1 MVDVTAELNEDQAAA
16 VAHGEGPLLV
26 IAGAGSGKTRVITHR
41 IANLV
46 LAHAVPPRRILAV
59 TFTNKAAREMKQ
71 RVEILL
77 GRDADCWVSTFHSSC
92 ARLLRRHGE
101 RVDVDPRFT
110 IYDDQD
116 QKAMVA
122 RVLKE
127 IELDHRRFPPRL
139 LQNEINKAKRELISP
154 DEYPSGDFYRQRVQE
169 IYALYERRM
178 AEASAL
184 DFGDLLYRVVRGMRS
199 EPELAAEIA
208 GLFDHVL
215 VDEFQDT
222 NRVQLEL
229 VRLLTAGHGNVC
241 VVGDDDQSIYSWR
254 GADVTNILEFER
266 YFPGARAVTL
276 ERNYRSSANILSAAH
291 GVVSRLS
298 GRRDKRLWTERPG
311 GERIFLL
318 QAPDEREEARL
329 ICRAVRE
336 LRDDGFPFSQ
346 QAIFYRTNAQS
357 RVFEEVL
364 RAMDVPHR
372 VVGGMRFYERA
383 EVKDLIAYLRLV
395 QNPADHAALTR
406 VINTPTR
413 GIGKST
419 VQRLVTLAAGRGS
432 SAYDA
437 IPHAASGGIG
447 AGGVRKLNAFREM
460 VESWRAEI
468 EQGPSHLARRILEDI
483 GYLERLEREDSA
495 EADARLEN
503 VRELAGSIE
512 DFESEAEQPTLDAFL
527 ELVALQTDV
536 DSADFDGE
544 EVTLMTVHSAKG
556 LEFDA
561 VYVTG
566 LEDGLFPYRPAGS
579 GLLEIDR
586 EEMDEERRLC
596 YVAMTRARRRL
607 FLTRAASRRLFG
619 GNRCDPPSRFLADLP
634 PEIAEDLS
642 PDRPRVEQLGTRGRR
657 SPRSSTRTGA
667 RTSAPPPAGG
677 VSEGVWVD
685 RSFDQSAESGLSPG
699 AAVRHPRFGSG
710 TVLAILPGTRAK
722 AEVRFPAYG
731 RKTILVDYL
740 EPG

>member
-92 ARLLRRHGE
+92 ARLLRRYGE
-101 RVDVDPRFT
+101 RFDVDPRFT

-122 RVLKE
+122 RVIKE
-127 IELDHRRFPPRL
+127 IDVDHRRFPPRL
-139 LQNEINKAKRELISP
+139 LQNEINKAKRELVSP
-154 DEYPSGDFYRQRVQE
+154 AEYSRGDFYRQCVQE
-169 IYALYERRM
+169 VYALYERRM

-199 EPELAAEIA
+199 DPELAAEIG

-266 YFPGARAVTL
+266 YFPGAHAVTL

-298 GRRDKRLWTERPG
+298 GRRDKRLWTDRPG

-329 ICRAVRE
+329 ICRAIRE
-336 LRDDGFPFSQ
+336 LRDDGFPLSQ

-406 VINTPTR
+406 VINTPAR

-419 VQRLVTLAAGRGS
+419 VQRLVALAAGRGS

-447 AGGVRKLNAFREM
+447 AAGVRKLTAFREM

-468 EQGPSHLARRILEDI
+468 EQGPSHLAQRILEDV
-483 GYLERLEREDSA
+483 GYLERLEEKDTA

-503 VRELAGSIE
+503 VCELAGSIE

-536 DSADFDGE
+536 DTADFDGE

-607 FLTRAASRRLFG
+607 FLSRASSRRLFG

-634 PEIAEDLS
+634 PEISEDLS
-642 PDRPRVEQLGTRGRR
+642 PERPRVEPLGTSGRR
-657 SPRSSTRTGA
+657 SYPKSTPSAA
-667 RTSAPPPAGG
+667 RTSVSSPAGG
-677 VSEGVWVD
+677 VSAGVWVD
-685 RSFDQSAESGLSPG
+685 RSFDQSTEIGLAPG

-710 TVLAILPGTRAK
+710 TVLAILPGARAK